1 MTVSTADVSVEV
13 ASLVGIVGTVGTGMA
28 ALPSVSQEVAPK
40 QELMVGALEHLPAY
54 ATCTTPTHTLF
65 LEIEYKYS

>member
-28 ALPSVSQEVAPK
+28 ALPSMSQEVASK
-40 QELMVGALEHLPAY
+40 QELVVGALEHLP
-54 ATCTTPTHTLF
+54 T
-65 LEIEYKYS
+65 